1 MLPISVYKSALI
13 LKTYKDHM
21 DMDMHLAFIL
31 DQESQ
36 NRLGWKTSQDRVQPL
51 TYTNKKVLINI
62 SM

>member
-1 MLPISVYKSALI
+1 MLPISGYKSALI
-13 LKTYKDHM
+13 LKMYKDH
-21 DMDMHLAFIL
+21 MDMHLAFIL